1 MFVEWVRENMKKAVL
16 ILIIIVSIVSGCNKE
31 EKKKTDAII
40 FKEEYE
46 TLNGKTIENNT
57 YQKVSIPEDNAIQ
70 YSNIEE
76 VLHLL
81 KEGTAIIYFG
91 APDDFLSRS
100 IIETL
105 LNTANMVGIETIYY
119 LNATEIRDTKHLDI
133 NGEIV
138 TEKEGTK
145 EYYQLLDVLEPHLPI
160 YEGLKNETIKRLYF
174 PTIVFVK
181 DGEIIGCH
189 TRKANPNTDL
199 TKEEEKELALIYSEY
214 MHTIL
219 GDVCNKEC

>member
-46 TLNGKTIENNT
+46 TLNGKTIGDNT

-145 EYYQLLDVLEPHLPI
+145 EYYQLLDILEPHLPI
-160 YEGLKNETIKRLYF
+160 YEGLNNKTFILSNNCFRKRRRNYWLPY
-174 PTIVFVK
+174 K
-181 DGEIIGCH
+181 KSQSKYRLNQRRRKRIGF
-189 TRKANPNTDL
+189 D
-199 TKEEEKELALIYSEY
+199 I
-214 MHTIL
+214 
-219 GDVCNKEC
+219 